1 MIEKIDNNHVE
12 INRMMKKNT
21 SILTKMKTYISSFI
35 FALIIATSLIS
46 CESYKHISVIV
57 IDEVTGE
64 PIDSVF
70 VKVNAGKDGDYNK
83 NYDEG
88 YTDISGK
95 FETNMMIGCSFGCY
109 DIYMEYSKKGYE
121 TKTDL
126 NLIEGSIFLKQ
137 K

>member
-1 MIEKIDNNHVE
+1 
-12 INRMMKKNT
+12 MKKNA
-21 SILTKMKTYISSFI
+21 SSLIKMKFYISSLI
-35 FALIIATSLIS
+35 FMLIIATFLIS
-46 CESYKHISVIV
+46 CESYRHISVIV
-57 IDEVTGE
+57 IDEVTLE

-70 VKVNAGKDGDYNK
+70 IKVNAGKDGDYNK

-95 FETNMMIGCSFGCY
+95 FETEMMIGCSFGCY
-109 DIYMEYSKKGYE
+109 DIYIEYSKEGYE